1 MSSHA
6 REDRD
11 ALELAAETMSRLAA
25 RMSKTL
31 EHTLDKEMSEIL
43 AQITGNVHG
52 AAAGD
57 GWTRYRI
64 GRAAAEAYP
73 GGIQSGNDAAGV
85 FFLPDGGRAYAD
97 EGRTAAI
104 SFGRDLCKL

>member
-1 MSSHA
+1 
-6 REDRD
+6 
-11 ALELAAETMSRLAA
+11 MSRLAA

-43 AQITGNVHG
+43 AQITGNVHEQLQVT
-52 AAAGD
+52 D
-57 GWTRYRI
+57 GQGIVLAEQLQKRTP
-64 GRAAAEAYP
+64 EAYSQ
-73 GGIQSGNDAAGV
+73 GTMQQAYFSYRMAAV
-85 FFLPDGGRAYAD
+85 YAD

>member
-1 MSSHA
+1 
-6 REDRD
+6 
-11 ALELAAETMSRLAA
+11 
-25 RMSKTL
+25 MSKTL

-43 AQITGNVHG
+43 AQITGNVHEQLQVT
-52 AAAGD
+52 D
-57 GWTRYRI
+57 GQGIVLAEQLQKRTP
-64 GRAAAEAYP
+64 EAYSQ
-73 GGIQSGNDAAGV
+73 GTMQTGV